1 MATGTIKVVNYD
13 CDLSFKR
20 IWQSQSSH
28 SLIPNCHC
36 HAPKS
41 IAYCRLPIANLY
53 FPETF
58 YYLGSRFMKKEEIH
72 IVYRKAT
79 NPDELSPSEKSLFNH
94 ALDALETA
102 YAPYSQFK
110 VGCAVRL
117 SNGKIVIG
125 SNQEN
130 MAYPSGLCAERVAI
144 FSASAQ
150 YPGVPIQELAVVA
163 KPLTNDS
170 ELTISPCGSC
180 RQVMMEYERVQN
192 EPMKI
197 ITGSATGPIFCTHDA
212 GALLPL
218 AFFDG
223 GLTK

>member
-1 MATGTIKVVNYD
+1 
-13 CDLSFKR
+13 
-20 IWQSQSSH
+20 
-28 SLIPNCHC
+28 
-36 HAPKS
+36 
-41 IAYCRLPIANLY
+41 
-53 FPETF
+53 
-58 YYLGSRFMKKEEIH
+58 MKKEEIH

-79 NPDELSPSEKSLFNH
+79 TPEELSPSEKSLFDS

-110 VGCAVRL
+110 VGCALRL
-117 SNGKIVIG
+117 ANGKIVKG

-163 KPLTNDS
+163 RPLVADE
-170 ELTISPCGSC
+170 ELTVSPCGAC

-192 EPMKI
+192 EPIKI
-197 ITGSATGPIFCTHDA
+197 ITGSAVGPIFCTENA
-212 GALLPL
+212 RALLPL
-218 AFFDG
+218 AFFDA